1 MQSLIFIS
9 KKLRKILKIIHFNL
23 LINFKVSGGGG
34 HEHSDEVSYEI
45 VETLGGKKHGGKM
58 HKKKKHKKGY
68 KKYMKNATPIIL
80 CIIAL
85 KMLLQHFIIKKLA
98 ALSILST
105 LLSKASFLLSSLLA
119 LKQMMSSGHHEK
131 SDSGGKLEVVHIP
144 IRKKHPDFHDR
155 DTEKPKYI
163 PLNYPK
169 YVYDQTTL
177 EYSDPNVQIENTL
190 NEYNEYYN
198 KNSI

>member
-1 MQSLIFIS
+1 M
-9 KKLRKILKIIHFNL
+9 
-23 LINFKVSGGGG
+23 INFKVSGGG
-34 HEHSDEVSYEI
+34 HEHSDEGSYEVI
-45 VETLGGKKHGGKM
+45 ESSGGKKHGGKM
-58 HKKKKHKKGY
+58 HKKKKHKKQGY

-80 CIIAL
+80 CILVL

-98 ALSILST
+98 ALSVLST

-119 LKQMMSSGHHEK
+119 LKQMMSTGHHEK

-163 PLNYPK
+163 PLDYSK
-169 YVYDQTTL
+169 YSYDPTTL
-177 EYSDPNVQIENTL
+177 EDSDPNARIRNTF
-190 NEYNEYYN
+190 NEQFNEYYN
-198 KNSI
+198 KNNI